1 MLTSVSDLTIT
12 GARKLDVLEL
22 QSMARKGI
30 CRFVEFRPFVEDGG
44 DVTKNA
50 FMVQQF
56 ANKLANSAL
65 VRFKT
70 KAKARADNSHTD
82 VYLPFRASAWMRGR
96 VGSASWAAQCAIPPT
111 WRVLFRAYFQS
122 RDSTES

>member
-1 MLTSVSDLTIT
+1 MQHRLTIVPDLTIT

-22 QSMARKGI
+22 QNMARKGV

-44 DVTKNA
+44 DVAKNA

-65 VRFKT
+65 VCVSWISFKESV
-70 KAKARADNSHTD
+70 ADNEIEKMFIYHFGPLQGGG
-82 VYLPFRASAWMRGR
+82 VVLVPHRGQPNAPYR
-96 VGSASWAAQCAIPPT
+96 LLGACFFVSDT
-111 WRVLFRAYFQS
+111 
-122 RDSTES
+122 

>member
-1 MLTSVSDLTIT
+1 VLTALPDLTIT

-22 QSMARKGI
+22 QNMARKGI
-30 CRFVEFRPFVEDGG
+30 CRFVEFRPFVEEGG

-65 VRFKT
+65 VRLRTASRLVLIAIQMFIYHFGPLPGCGVVLVPH
-70 KAKARADNSHTD
+70 RAQPNAPYRLLGACFFVSRT
-82 VYLPFRASAWMRGR
+82 
-96 VGSASWAAQCAIPPT
+96 AQPSYGC
-111 WRVLFRAYFQS
+111 
-122 RDSTES
+122 